1 MAQVVKTLLNIF
13 LYLLD
18 VMTDWLNGAEQI
30 AGIDFFD
37 HFMNNNVQHPKSLNK
52 SAPSQCPTA
61 VQGPTLGVISIALS
75 WLPGL
80 VSIMAIII
88 QIKENKLII
97 LARFVFWPLF
107 VPFQM

>member
-18 VMTDWLNGAEQI
+18 VVTDWLNGAEQI
-30 AGIDFFD
+30 A
-37 HFMNNNVQHPKSLNK
+37 HNAS
-52 SAPSQCPTA
+52 SQCPTA

-80 VSIMAIII
+80 VSIITTP
-88 QIKENKLII
+88 KENKLII

>member
-18 VMTDWLNGAEQI
+18 VVTDWLNGAEQI
-30 AGIDFFD
+30 A
-37 HFMNNNVQHPKSLNK
+37 HNAS
-52 SAPSQCPTA
+52 SQCPTA

-80 VSIMAIII
+80 VSIMTTP
-88 QIKENKLII
+88 QLQENKLII

-107 VPFQM
+107 VPLQM

>member
-18 VMTDWLNGAEQI
+18 VVTDWLNGAEQI

-52 SAPSQCPTA
+52 SAPAQCPTA

-80 VSIMAIII
+80 VSIMTTP
-88 QIKENKLII
+88 KENKLII

-107 VPFQM
+107 VPLQM

>member
-18 VMTDWLNGAEQI
+18 VVTDWLNGAEQM
-30 AGIDFFD
+30 A
-37 HFMNNNVQHPKSLNK
+37 HNAS
-52 SAPSQCPTA
+52 SQCPTA
-61 VQGPTLGVISIALS
+61 VQGTTLGVISIALS

-80 VSIMAIII
+80 VSIMTTP
-88 QIKENKLII
+88 KENKLII

-107 VPFQM
+107 VPLQM